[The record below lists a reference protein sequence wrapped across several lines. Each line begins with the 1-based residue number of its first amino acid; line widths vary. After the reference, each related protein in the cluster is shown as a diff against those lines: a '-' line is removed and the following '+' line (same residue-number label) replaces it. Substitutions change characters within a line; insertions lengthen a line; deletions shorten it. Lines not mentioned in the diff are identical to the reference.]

1 MTECETLCAKS
12 EKCEFQTYPL
22 NWFDIDEILKFN
34 MIENKEELQLFLP
47 STWLRT
53 IQIYFS

>member
-22 NWFDIDEILKFN
+22 NWFNIDENTKV
-34 MIENKEELQLFLP
+34 
-47 STWLRT
+47 
-53 IQIYFS
+53 